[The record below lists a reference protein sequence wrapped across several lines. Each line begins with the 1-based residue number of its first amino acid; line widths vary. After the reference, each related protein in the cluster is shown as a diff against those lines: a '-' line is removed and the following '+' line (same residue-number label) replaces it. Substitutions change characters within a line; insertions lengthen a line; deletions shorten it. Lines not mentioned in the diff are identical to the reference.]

1 MITKQHYF
9 NSLQELAHKA
19 TNDPCN
25 EELRPSELSSH
36 ITHCGGT
43 ASLAEA
49 YEVVTDGWE
58 QGRKIITAMTEK
70 YNEVFSKWFPK
81 QDFSNVFVKSFSGG
95 TVDIE
100 AAIKGEPEDMLEI
113 VQDTSKINS
122 SGGQRGKLQ
131 RIIVNCDCSGG
142 IADETILSRGGI
154 IASLVNT
161 LELAGFD
168 TEVIVCSRCIACDGS
183 VDLTYYA
190 IIKAFGSP
198 LNLYDLAFAL
208 AHPAMLRR
216 FIFSLNEQ
224 EPESEVAFNLIR
236 RGYGRS
242 ADLTETQLE
251 RYGVDTGVSL
261 GYGNL
266 YFAVIKSNYD
276 FQTMLDNCAKVV
288 EKHFTTIKLG
298 EKEIAPPLELGMGGG
313 DSINNGENPFDEKP
327 TIE

>member
-1 MITKQHYF
+1 MTTKQHYF

-19 TNDPCN
+19 CNEPPN
-25 EELRPSELSSH
+25 EELRPTELSSH
-36 ITHCGGT
+36 GSTIGGT
-43 ASLAEA
+43 SSLAEA

-58 QGRKIITAMTEK
+58 YGRKIVTAMTEK

-113 VQDTSKINS
+113 VQDVSKINS

-131 RIIVNCDCSGG
+131 RLIVNCDCSGG
-142 IADETILSRGGI
+142 IADATILSRGGI

-168 TEVIVCSRCIACDGS
+168 TEVIVCSRCISSDGGS

-190 IIKAFGSP
+190 IIKSFGSP

-242 ADLTETQLE
+242 ADLTEAQLE
-251 RYGVDTGVSL
+251 RYGIDTGVSL

-266 YFAVIKSNYD
+266 YFAVITSNYD

-298 EKEIAPPLELGMGGG
+298 EKEIKAPKELGMGG
-313 DSINNGENPFDEKP
+313 DNNSGENPFKWP
-327 TIE
+327 TTS